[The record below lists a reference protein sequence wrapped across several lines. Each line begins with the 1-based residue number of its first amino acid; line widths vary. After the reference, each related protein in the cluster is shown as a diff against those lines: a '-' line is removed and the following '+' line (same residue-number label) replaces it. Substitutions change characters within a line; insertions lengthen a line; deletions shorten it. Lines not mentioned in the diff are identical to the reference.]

1 MYMQSTL
8 KGGNWLERVDV
19 FQNQLKIYENRA
31 VMDSLGILKQ
41 IDPPIL
47 DAASQDFNL
56 PKFCAIWSQEMMG
69 EFTFHVH

>member
-1 MYMQSTL
+1 
-8 KGGNWLERVDV
+8 
-19 FQNQLKIYENRA
+19 
-31 VMDSLGILKQ
+31 MDSLGILKQ

-56 PKFCAIWSQEMMG
+56 SKFCAIWSQEMKWEFTFHDLLCPRRLW